1 MNIPIYDVFIDD
13 EVIGL
18 TAVSFVDKPAIDVD
32 FVYMQEQAQKQLMYL
47 SSDKHEVVSPILI
60 PNQLIYRE
68 DEEGNPFYLR
78 WTPETIKQAAIGFIA
93 NGFWNNVTIM
103 HASFFNKDLKYED
116 CLEKDVYLLKMWLI
130 EDEKTDIANTKYG
143 FSLPKGTLMCHY
155 KIHNRKLWA
164 RIKSGELKG
173 LSIEAYSKIINTK
186 EEIKMNK
193 TEITN
198 KNLSLFQKFIAF
210 VNEVASDAEAI
221 ADQAE
226 KDETESGEV
235 SLKYFVDNEH
245 YIEVDA
251 EGFCRDE
258 EENLVSEGKY
268 LLSDGNYLI
277 VDENNKFVGTETN
290 AEDNEDEVP
299 EEAPIAESKEEEKEK
314 KDDEENKDENGEPE
328 AVIDDVP
335 ADNGS
340 EGDEQGNDTEVEDA
354 SEEDAEDAAV
364 EEELVPFMLD
374 GVEYNLPQ
382 AIVDYINIL
391 IGNREEL
398 IQDIQQ
404 MKERIPST
412 DPIPTVIGQSKD
424 EVDETDGLVNA
435 IRLLNRKK

>member
-155 KIHNRKLWA
+155 KVHNRKLWN

-268 LLSDGNYLI
+268 LLSDGNYLT
-277 VDENNKFVGTETN
+277 VDENNKFVGTEPK
-290 AEDNEDEVP
+290 AEEVEESP